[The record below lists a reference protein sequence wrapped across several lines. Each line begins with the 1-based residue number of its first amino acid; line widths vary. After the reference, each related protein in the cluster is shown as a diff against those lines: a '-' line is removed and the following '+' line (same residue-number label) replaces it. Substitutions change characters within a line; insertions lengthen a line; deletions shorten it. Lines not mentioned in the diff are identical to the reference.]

1 MSDVSTA
8 LPAPLLLVQGDE
20 ELLAARAITA
30 AVDAAKAADP
40 GADVRE
46 YEAASLTAGEV
57 AEMLSPS
64 LFGGRRVLVIRSG
77 QDARKDLTTALLAY
91 AKDPD
96 PDVTLI
102 VTHVG
107 GAKGKALADG
117 LRAAGAT
124 VVPVA
129 KLKGDRERIAFV
141 RDEFRRNGGRCD
153 EPAAAALLASVGND
167 LREIAAACC
176 NCFADTAGRTSPAG
190 GAR

>member
-46 YEAASLTAGEV
+46 YEAGALSAGEV

-77 QDARKDLTTALLAY
+77 QDARKDLVTALLAY
-91 AKDPD
+91 AKNPD
-96 PDVTLI
+96 PEVTLI
-102 VTHVG
+102 VTHLG
-107 GAKGKALADG
+107 GAKSKGAARG
-117 LRAAGAT
+117 LRT
-124 VVPVA
+124 
-129 KLKGDRERIAFV
+129 
-141 RDEFRRNGGRCD
+141 GG
-153 EPAAAALLASVGND
+153 G
-167 LREIAAACC
+167 
-176 NCFADTAGRTSPAG
+176 PAG
-190 GAR
+190 PAGQLHGDP